1 MQDKNI
7 LILEDEKPL
16 LAAIKKKLEDEG
28 FSTVSARSVEQAL
41 DYLDQLEKIDAIW
54 LDHYLLGKEDGLDL
68 VAKLKEDG
76 SKWKDLP
83 VFVVSNTA
91 SADKVKTYLEL
102 GVEKY
107 YTKADNKLEDIINSI
122 KKSLSK

>member
-28 FSTVSARSVEQAL
+28 FSTVSARSVEQAV
-41 DYLDQLEKIDAIW
+41 DDLDQVEKIDAIW